1 VISTPKNGV
10 NNLTIKQELV
20 KQHSTSK
27 LKTGTTNTSNYHSQ
41 QASFNIKDTPG
52 GNLKNKHLILAGG
65 NSYVNTDSSVP
76 PVIQTTNPIN
86 LSRKNS
92 NEKRIN
98 FAHFNKHTPTSKNN
112 NNFINNNT
120 TNNNINNSKIILT
133 DGDKKKLP
141 VEDKSKR
148 MTPKKS
154 TNTINTN
161 LNTSVNP
168 QNNHPNQNAKLNIS
182 SLIKTK
188 MTQQS
193 TNINQGPLS
202 SVPMTKY
209 HSKTN
214 SKSSSRIEDKSE
226 NNKKIECEVKKTDIN
241 LIGKQSQTKTS
252 SLQSTINNSK
262 NNSTNQF
269 KKHATTTNSPKH
281 TLNINFNKEIAKKN
295 IHNNMVGKPS
305 KQVLSLK
312 LNLNNLNQKEVTL
325 KEKNILKEKT
335 NINTSELNQNNL
347 SIDNILETSNCSVK
361 SSLRESNYYKKES
374 EKISNYIKMYYNKH
388 NEYPPTNLKHYKYGR
403 LIGKGAFGK
412 VNLGLHTLTGR
423 RVAIKSF
430 NKKHLTNENAK
441 KKIYYET
448 NLMKNLKHN
457 SIVRYL

>member
-1 VISTPKNGV
+1 MLKPPGKTVISTPKNGV
-10 NNLTIKQELV
+10 NNLTIKHELI
-20 KQHSTSK
+20 KQQSSSK
-27 LKTGTTNTSNYHSQ
+27 LKSGTTNNSNYHSQ

-52 GNLKNKHLILAGG
+52 NNLKNKHLIVGG

-112 NNFINNNT
+112 NNT
-120 TNNNINNSKIILT
+120 TNNNINNSKLIVT
-133 DGDKKKLP
+133 QEGDKKKYP

-168 QNNHPNQNAKLNIS
+168 QNTNTKLNIS

-226 NNKKIECEVKKTDIN
+226 PNKKIESEVKKMDIN
-241 LIGKQSQTKTS
+241 LVGKQSQTKTS

-269 KKHATTTNSPKH
+269 KKHLTTTNSPKN
-281 TLNINFNKEIAKKN
+281 TLNINFNKELVKKN
-295 IHNNMVGKPS
+295 INNNIVGKPS

-312 LNLNNLNQKEVTL
+312 LNLNSLNQKEVTL
-325 KEKNILKEKT
+325 KEKNLLKDKNN
-335 NINTSELNQNNL
+335 NISDLNQNNL
-347 SIDNILETSNCSVK
+347 SIDNILDTSNCSVK
-361 SSLRESNYYKKES
+361 SSLRESNYYKRES
-374 EKISNYIKMYYNKH
+374 EKISNYIKIYYNK
-388 NEYPPTNLKHYKYGR
+388 NAEYPPTNLKHYKYGR

-457 SIVRYL
+457 SIVR